1 MLPNFL
7 IIGAAKSGTTSLYHY
22 LQQHPDVYMSP
33 IKEPQYYCDEGERAV
48 PALDAYQ
55 RLFDG
60 VTSQTAV
67 GEASPQYLNSPSAPR
82 RIADDI
88 PDAKLIVSLR
98 NPADRAYSYYLGR
111 IRGGHERAGVADAMR
126 PGAFYFQTS
135 LYHPGL
141 SRYFERFDTS
151 RIKVILFDDLSA
163 DAAAVV
169 RELYTFLGVDQSFG
183 TDVSVRHNVGSMP
196 RSIGLNKTL
205 LAARRAVRTLVPRT
219 FGGTGLAAR
228 AQQPLLRP
236 AEPLPSSIRR
246 QLLDRFSDDI
256 AKTSALIGRD
266 LSHWL
271 A

>member
-7 IIGAAKSGTTSLYHY
+7 IIGAAKAGTTSLYHY
-22 LQQHPDVYMSP
+22 LRQHPDVYMSP
-33 IKEPQYYCDEGERAV
+33 LKEPQYYADDIAPAVSTRDEY
-48 PALDAYQ
+48 L

-82 RIADDI
+82 RIAADL
-88 PDAKLIVSLR
+88 PDVKLIVSLR

-111 IRGGHERAGVADAMR
+111 IRGGHERGGVADAMR
-126 PGAFYFQTS
+126 PGTYYVETS
-135 LYHPGL
+135 RYHPGL
-141 SRYFERFDTS
+141 SRYFEQFDRS
-151 RIKVILFDDLSA
+151 RIKVMLFDDLA
-163 DAAAVV
+163 EDAGAVV
-169 RELYTFLGVDQSFG
+169 RDLYAFLGVDHTFAP
-183 TDVSVRHNVGSMP
+183 DVSVHHNVGTVP

-205 LAARRAVRTLVPRT
+205 LTARRVVRAFLPRRVAA
-219 FGGTGLAAR
+219 TGLVAR

-236 AEPLPSSIRR
+236 AEPLPSSLRR
-246 QLLDRFSDDI
+246 QLLDQFSDDI
-256 AKTSALIGRD
+256 ARTSALIGRD